1 METKTLTVLTEEQF
15 VEKQTKL
22 YCDMLYRAMA
32 RWQNTQAKKI
42 PNAITWETKYIYET
56 GRKYFKVIKVEEPFT
71 SKNSVKHQKHTC
83 VEAFIDS
90 EKGNTFRSTFNRA
103 QKGSSQLIQIAT
115 WNDFGEGTNI
125 VQEGQYALLKISE
138 FNISRKL
145 PIFRYLS

>member
-56 GRKYFKVIKVEEPFT
+56 GRKYFKVIKVE
-71 SKNSVKHQKHTC
+71 
-83 VEAFIDS
+83 
-90 EKGNTFRSTFNRA
+90 
-103 QKGSSQLIQIAT
+103 
-115 WNDFGEGTNI
+115 
-125 VQEGQYALLKISE
+125 
-138 FNISRKL
+138 
-145 PIFRYLS
+145 